1 MHDRFIQLIRDE
13 SGATAIE
20 YGLIAVL
27 ASISIIVGAKG
38 IGVKLQTYFPQISAA
53 FP

>member
-1 MHDRFIQLIRDE
+1 MYDTLIHLLRDE
-13 SGATAIE
+13 RGATAIE

-27 ASISIIVGAKG
+27 ASISIIAGARG